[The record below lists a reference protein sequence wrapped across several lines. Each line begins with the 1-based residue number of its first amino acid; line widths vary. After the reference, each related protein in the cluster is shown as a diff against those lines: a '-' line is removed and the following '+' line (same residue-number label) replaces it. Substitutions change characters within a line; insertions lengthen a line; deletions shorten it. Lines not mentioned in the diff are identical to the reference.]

1 MRGKLPFLGSHLVLS
16 LKLPALVS
24 NLSFIVMTFY
34 MCPNT
39 WIVAHVIVTV
49 KQTENMC
56 ETCSQD
62 LDFWIEIDFYLK
74 NDFKSI
80 LENVNLIKIFILSF
94 GILFLF
100 HNILKYSL
108 ESLSS
113 ISVQK
118 MCLNRLFKSQ
128 KWHP

>member
-1 MRGKLPFLGSHLVLS
+1 
-16 LKLPALVS
+16 
-24 NLSFIVMTFY
+24 

-56 ETCSQD
+56 ETCSQA
-62 LDFWIEIDFYLK
+62 LDFWIEIDLYLK

-113 ISVQK
+113 LSIQK

>member
-1 MRGKLPFLGSHLVLS
+1 
-16 LKLPALVS
+16 
-24 NLSFIVMTFY
+24 

-39 WIVAHVIVTV
+39 WIVVHVIVTV
-49 KQTENMC
+49 KQTENVC

-62 LDFWIEIDFYLK
+62 LDFLIEIDLYLK
-74 NDFKSI
+74 NDFISI

-113 ISVQK
+113 LSIQK

-128 KWHP
+128 KWYP